1 MSAVGDELVRSKI
14 EPEQA
19 GMNRSAASPSLPI
32 QAAEQIPIPEGVAG
46 QLSALA
52 AKPDAQCRA
61 GFADLYLRNTW
72 EEIGA
77 IRLANRVANVGP
89 QVFFEHLQ
97 PGVTEA
103 EVAAAVGSAI
113 YRQIGRSEI
122 FHSRGWAMVLSPAS
136 RLEPG
141 MVITIEPGVYVPEL
155 GGGARIE
162 ENVAVT
168 ESGHEVLSR
177 IEEIQMGQTIGV
189 SDYDHH

>member
-1 MSAVGDELVRSKI
+1 
-14 EPEQA
+14 
-19 GMNRSAASPSLPI
+19 
-32 QAAEQIPIPEGVAG
+32 
-46 QLSALA
+46 
-52 AKPDAQCRA
+52 
-61 GFADLYLRNTW
+61 
-72 EEIGA
+72 
-77 IRLANRVANVGP
+77 
-89 QVFFEHLQ
+89 
-97 PGVTEA
+97 
-103 EVAAAVGSAI
+103 
-113 YRQIGRSEI
+113 
-122 FHSRGWAMVLSPAS
+122 MVLSPAS